1 MLQYG
6 KYRNAGEYMK
16 IYFEKQYKRLKK
28 KKVPLKP
35 SDSVWEQTALPLG
48 NGSLGLS
55 ALGGVNKE
63 QITVNCKT
71 FWTGGP
77 SPKRPDYCGG
87 NITGAD
93 ENGKTRADYFQ
104 ESRKAFL
111 NGDSN
116 TGSRICEKLV
126 GVKDGYGAYQ
136 CMGEIQIVFDRPTLF
151 PSAYS
156 RELDLDTA
164 VNTTAITRK
173 KVGKDILETRQ
184 YFVSYPD
191 KVGVLHIIRAGA
203 PLNCTLAYPAH
214 HGAAVTATKDG
225 ICHRGTLEDN
235 GLAFAAAL
243 YIDTDGE
250 VYVGGAE
257 LKIANA
263 TYLNAFLAAD
273 TDYCDNYPVYR
284 NGESLDALYMRV
296 CDTAKAAK
304 EKGFDKLLGA
314 HLKDYQALYNRT
326 SLSLCGGLQ
335 MPTDELLFAY
345 QKENCSPE
353 ICRTLEELLYQYGRY
368 LTIAASR
375 ETDILP
381 SNLQG
386 IWNHSNS
393 PIWSSDFHLNINLQ
407 MNYWP
412 TFTGNLAECA
422 APLLRY
428 VKALCAPGRV
438 TAAIYTGRE
447 SKENEKNGFLYH
459 TQNTPFGWTCPGWEF
474 SWGWSP
480 AAVAW
485 ILHNVYE
492 IYEYT
497 CDKTLL
503 QNEIYPMLTE
513 TADYYESL
521 LVEKDGRLVSVPCFS
536 PEHGPR
542 TAGNTYEQSLLWQLF
557 FDVTE
562 SAKALGVDE
571 EKTAHRLEIMEKL
584 RPIEIGESGQIKEWY
599 HEGTLGSVGAKHHR
613 HLSHLLGLYPGN
625 LMNVHKNPEYIDAA
639 KVSLDDRG
647 DRSTGW
653 AMAQRICSRART
665 LEGDRALTLM
675 GMLVK
680 YGLYVNLWDVHPPFQ
695 IDGNYGFTAAVA
707 EMLMQSHLGQI
718 DLLPALPTAWQN
730 GEIRGLVARGNFEL
744 AFSWKNGEL
753 QTVDVLSRAGGK
765 CVIGVKDGK
774 LGFADGAENTYNET
788 GCLVFDT
795 VQGETYRLTVV

>member
-1 MLQYG
+1 
-6 KYRNAGEYMK
+6 MK
-16 IYFEKQYKRLKK
+16 IYFEKQYKRLKQ
-28 KKVPLKP
+28 KKVPLKT
-35 SDSVWEQTALPLG
+35 SDSIWEQTALPLG
-48 NGSLGLS
+48 NGSLGIS
-55 ALGGVNKE
+55 ALGGVRKE

-77 SPKRPDYCGG
+77 SKKRPDYCGG
-87 NITGAD
+87 NITGTD
-93 ENGKTRADYFQ
+93 ENGKTRADYFREAR
-104 ESRKAFL
+104 ESFL
-111 NGDSN
+111 NGDSEA
-116 TGSRICEKLV
+116 GSRICEKLI
-126 GVKDGYGAYQ
+126 GTKDGYGAYQ
-136 CMGEIQIVFDRPTLF
+136 CMGEIQIAFDRPTRF
-151 PSAYS
+151 TAAYA

-164 VNTTAITRK
+164 VNTTEITRK
-173 KVGKDILETRQ
+173 KAGKTVSETRQ

-191 KVGVLHIIRAGA
+191 KVGVLRITRTGA
-203 PLNCTLAYPAH
+203 PLNCTVAYPAH

-225 ICHRGTLEDN
+225 IFHRGTLEDN
-235 GLAFAAAL
+235 GLHFAAAL

-250 VYVGGAE
+250 VRVCGA
-257 LKIANA
+257 KWAVANA
-263 TYLNAFLAAD
+263 TYLKAFLAAD

-284 NGESLDALYMRV
+284 NGESLDALCARV
-296 CDTAKAAK
+296 DKTAKSAK
-304 EKGFDKLLGA
+304 EKGFDKLLSA
-314 HLKDYQALYNRT
+314 HLADYQALYHRT
-326 SLSLCGGLQ
+326 SLSLGGGKQ
-335 MPTDELLFAY
+335 MPTDKLLSAY
-345 QKENCSPE
+345 GKENCPPE
-353 ICRTLEELLYQYGRY
+353 IRRTLEELLYQYGRY
-368 LTIAASR
+368 LTIASSR
-375 ETDILP
+375 ETDMLP

-386 IWNHSNS
+386 IWNHSDS
-393 PIWSSDFHLNINLQ
+393 PIWGSDYHLNINLQ

-438 TAAIYTGRE
+438 TASVYTGRK

-497 CDKTLL
+497 CDKALL
-503 QNEIYPMLTE
+503 QKEIYPMLTE
-513 TADYYESL
+513 TADYFESL

-542 TAGNTYEQSLLWQLF
+542 TAGNTYEQTLLWQLF
-557 FDVTE
+557 FDATE
-562 SAKALGVDE
+562 SAKALGIDA

-599 HEGTLGSVGAKHHR
+599 HEGALGSVGAKHHR
-613 HLSHLLGLYPGN
+613 HLSHLLGLYPCN
-625 LMNVHKNPEYIDAA
+625 LMDAHKNPEYIAAA

-653 AMAQRICSRART
+653 AMVQRICARART
-665 LEGDRALTLM
+665 FEGDRALQLM
-675 GMLVK
+675 GKLVQ

-718 DLLPALPTAWQN
+718 DLLPALPAAWLN
-730 GEIRGLVARGNFEL
+730 GEVRGLVARGNFEL
-744 AFSWKNGEL
+744 AFSWKNGKL
-753 QTVDVLSRAGGK
+753 QTADILARAGGK
-765 CVIGVKDGK
+765 CIIGVKGGK
-774 LGFADGAENTYNET
+774 LRLASDGAENTYNEN
-788 GCLVFDT
+788 GCLVLNT
-795 VQGETYRLTVV
+795 VQGKTYRLTVV

>member
-257 LKIANA
+257 
-263 TYLNAFLAAD
+263 
-273 TDYCDNYPVYR
+273 
-284 NGESLDALYMRV
+284 
-296 CDTAKAAK
+296 
-304 EKGFDKLLGA
+304 
-314 HLKDYQALYNRT
+314 
-326 SLSLCGGLQ
+326 
-335 MPTDELLFAY
+335 
-345 QKENCSPE
+345 
-353 ICRTLEELLYQYGRY
+353 
-368 LTIAASR
+368 
-375 ETDILP
+375 
-381 SNLQG
+381 
-386 IWNHSNS
+386 
-393 PIWSSDFHLNINLQ
+393 
-407 MNYWP
+407 
-412 TFTGNLAECA
+412 
-422 APLLRY
+422 
-428 VKALCAPGRV
+428 
-438 TAAIYTGRE
+438 
-447 SKENEKNGFLYH
+447 
-459 TQNTPFGWTCPGWEF
+459 
-474 SWGWSP
+474 
-480 AAVAW
+480 
-485 ILHNVYE
+485 
-492 IYEYT
+492 
-497 CDKTLL
+497 
-503 QNEIYPMLTE
+503 
-513 TADYYESL
+513 
-521 LVEKDGRLVSVPCFS
+521 
-536 PEHGPR
+536 
-542 TAGNTYEQSLLWQLF
+542 
-557 FDVTE
+557 
-562 SAKALGVDE
+562 
-571 EKTAHRLEIMEKL
+571 
-584 RPIEIGESGQIKEWY
+584 
-599 HEGTLGSVGAKHHR
+599 
-613 HLSHLLGLYPGN
+613 
-625 LMNVHKNPEYIDAA
+625 
-639 KVSLDDRG
+639 
-647 DRSTGW
+647 
-653 AMAQRICSRART
+653 
-665 LEGDRALTLM
+665 
-675 GMLVK
+675 
-680 YGLYVNLWDVHPPFQ
+680 
-695 IDGNYGFTAAVA
+695 
-707 EMLMQSHLGQI
+707 
-718 DLLPALPTAWQN
+718 
-730 GEIRGLVARGNFEL
+730 
-744 AFSWKNGEL
+744 
-753 QTVDVLSRAGGK
+753 
-765 CVIGVKDGK
+765 
-774 LGFADGAENTYNET
+774 
-788 GCLVFDT
+788 
-795 VQGETYRLTVV
+795 

>member
-599 HEGTLGSVGAKHHR
+599 HEGALGSVGAKYHR

-653 AMAQRICSRART
+653 AMAQRICARART

>member
-1 MLQYG
+1 
-6 KYRNAGEYMK
+6 
-16 IYFEKQYKRLKK
+16 
-28 KKVPLKP
+28 
-35 SDSVWEQTALPLG
+35 
-48 NGSLGLS
+48 
-55 ALGGVNKE
+55 
-63 QITVNCKT
+63 
-71 FWTGGP
+71 
-77 SPKRPDYCGG
+77 
-87 NITGAD
+87 
-93 ENGKTRADYFQ
+93 
-104 ESRKAFL
+104 
-111 NGDSN
+111 
-116 TGSRICEKLV
+116 
-126 GVKDGYGAYQ
+126 
-136 CMGEIQIVFDRPTLF
+136 MGEIQIVFDRPTLF

-173 KVGKDILETRQ
+173 KAGKDILETRQ

-250 VYVGGAE
+250 VYVVGAE

-284 NGESLDALYMRV
+284 NGESLDTLYMRV

-326 SLSLCGGLQ
+326 SLSLCGGQQ

-353 ICRTLEELLYQYGRY
+353 IRRTLEELLYQYGRY

-599 HEGTLGSVGAKHHR
+599 HEGALGSVGAKYHR

-653 AMAQRICSRART
+653 AMAQRICARART

-730 GEIRGLVARGNFEL
+730 GEIRGLVARGNYEL
-744 AFSWKNGEL
+744 AFSWKNGKL

-795 VQGETYRLTVV
+795 VQGETYRLTVA